1 MRWPATARDT
11 MDSDPLFPG
20 PEWIAADATSP
31 IVHLS
36 EFLQSPPGRY
46 VLAWEQQHLDR
57 AVADIFGYHA
67 LQLGLPEIDALREN
81 RMPLRICGSDRRVT
95 ADAAAQSPPRARGTN
110 GADGLNA
117 GPCAAHESPAN
128 GLSAGPSELSSTRA
142 AGAPAH
148 SNGDLQVAVIH
159 RYEELPF
166 AANSID
172 LVVLPHILEFAEEPH
187 QVLREVDRVLVPEG
201 QVVITGF
208 NPASLWG
215 LRQSLTRLGA
225 RPFLPRSGHFIALPR
240 IKDWL
245 QLLSFEVN
253 RGRFGCYTPWA
264 RSEAWLR
271 RWSALGKA
279 GDGWWPLLGSIYMVT
294 AVKRVRGM
302 RLIGA
307 IRKRKEYRAPGL
319 APSATRTMR
328 VTGDAYSIER
338 EDLDGAANETM
349 RNAARG

>member
-1 MRWPATARDT
+1 

-20 PEWIAADATSP
+20 PEWIAAESASP
-31 IVHLS
+31 IVRLS

-46 VLAWEQQHLDR
+46 VLAWEQRHLDH
-57 AVADIFGYHA
+57 AVSDIFGYHA

-81 RMPLRICGSDRRVT
+81 RMPLRICGSDRPAGV
-95 ADAAAQSPPRARGTN
+95 AAQSAARAHGSN
-110 GADGLNA
+110 GVDA
-117 GPCAAHESPAN
+117 AN
-128 GLSAGPSELSSTRA
+128 GLDAEPHATRELAGNGSA
-142 AGAPAH
+142 AGLPMESGAQPAGVPAH
-148 SNGDLQVAVIH
+148 NGGDLQVAVIH

-201 QVVITGF
+201 HVVITGF

-225 RPFLPRSGHFIALPR
+225 RPFLPRSGRFIALPR

-253 RGRFGCYTPWA
+253 RGRFGCYSPWA

-271 RWSALGKA
+271 RWSALEKA
-279 GDGWWPLLGSIYMVT
+279 GDRWWPLLGSIYMVT

-319 APSATRTMR
+319 APSATRAMR
-328 VTGDAYSIER
+328 ATGDAYSIER

>member
-1 MRWPATARDT
+1 

-20 PEWIAADATSP
+20 PEWIAADTASP

-36 EFLQSPPGRY
+36 EFLQSPPGQY

-57 AVADIFGYHA
+57 AVTDIFGYHA

-81 RMPLRICGSDRRVT
+81 RMPLRICGSDRHLV
-95 ADAAAQSPPRARGTN
+95 ADAAAQASRRARGAN
-110 GADGLNA
+110 GVDNA
-117 GPCAAHESPAN
+117 SGQSGAACAAHELSSN
-128 GLSAGPSELSSTRA
+128 RLSAASATDAG
-142 AGAPAH
+142 GAPAS
-148 SNGDLQVAVIH
+148 SNGDLPVAVIH

-201 QVVITGF
+201 HVVITGF

-253 RGRFGCYTPWA
+253 RGRFGCYSPWA

-271 RWSALGKA
+271 RWTALEKA
-279 GDGWWPLLGSIYMVT
+279 GDRWWPLLGSIYMVT

-328 VTGDAYSIER
+328 LTRDAYSVEC
-338 EDLDGAANETM
+338 EDLDGAANEAM
-349 RNAARG
+349 RDAARG